1 MPRKPLILCFDDE
14 WNGREGRKMLFEE
27 ARCKVL
33 VASSGAEPLQL
44 FASHPADL
52 VLLDYHMLAMNRD
65 VVAEQMKEGEP
76 DVSIALLFADD
87 GLPESALKW

>member
-1 MPRKPLILCFDDE
+1 
-14 WNGREGRKMLFEE
+14 
-27 ARCKVL
+27 
-33 VASSGAEPLQL
+33 
-44 FASHPADL
+44 L